1 MLHWRPSFL
10 LFKYIS
16 ISELPYL
23 CTFQTQLY
31 SKWSNRCRNHWYR
44 FAEAFNQASN
54 VFSYY
59 FFQILKNSFEFLN
72 IFSFRSFKF
81 NCVRNDLSSQ
91 SFSVS
96 LASLCRSFQPKF
108 VSVSVFQIL
117 NFLQFAKTF
126 LLSISGIT
134 WAHHDIRTNFEFSSI
149 WKMVE
154 KRGNLGI
161 VNLGGIASNFQNSC
175 ATKMAKLSY
184 DSSRCIGSYQVWSSR
199 IMAES
204 REKASLLH
212 RKINWR
218 PSCGEKLSADQCDP
232 TDDRFPSNE
241 EKNGGDEK
249 SWLLFGIESKFS
261 LSLVEI

>member
-1 MLHWRPSFL
+1 MCFIGDRVSFFLNIFPFPSFHICAP
-10 LFKYIS
+10 FKLNCI
-16 ISELPYL
+16 
-23 CTFQTQLY
+23 
-31 SKWSNRCRNHWYR
+31 RNDLIV
-44 FAEAFNQASN
+44 AGIIGIALQKLSN

-126 LLSISGIT
+126 LLSISGIM
-134 WAHHDIRTNFEFSSI
+134 WAHHEIRTNFEF

>member
-1 MLHWRPSFL
+1 MCFIGDRVSFFLNIFPFPSFHICAP
-10 LFKYIS
+10 FKLNCI
-16 ISELPYL
+16 
-23 CTFQTQLY
+23 
-31 SKWSNRCRNHWYR
+31 RNDLIV
-44 FAEAFNQASN
+44 AGIIGIALQKLSN

>member
-54 VFSYY
+54 VYSYY

-134 WAHHDIRTNFEFSSI
+134 WAHHEIRTNFEFSSI

-199 IMAES
+199 IMAEKRVS
-204 REKASLLH
+204 F
-212 RKINWR
+212 I
-218 PSCGEKLSADQCDP
+218 EKLIGVQVVAINYRQTNATRLMIAFRATKRKMGEMKNRGC
-232 TDDRFPSNE
+232 FLVSNQ
-241 EKNGGDEK
+241 
-249 SWLLFGIESKFS
+249 SFLY
-261 LSLVEI
+261 LS